1 MFVVLGLVA
10 SPGPGGAGSRKIA
23 RTARGAGTARRAPE
37 PGARVRERDRG
48 PFSKHPAD
56 AGRHA
61 AGDQR
66 AGAREPQGEEGQ
78 KKREGKQEEEEEEE
92 EEEEREGAVRRG
104 AAAVVAVFCLSA
116 FGVLL
121 TATYAHT
128 SWIEATF

>member
-23 RTARGAGTARRAPE
+23 RTARGGGTARRAPE

-78 KKREGKQEEEEEEE
+78 KKREGKQEEEEE
-92 EEEEREGAVRRG
+92 REGAVRRG

-121 TATYAHT
+121 SATHAHT